1 MSETAFIKQDL
12 INLRKEL
19 GLTQQEMADQ
29 FNMALRSYQSLESGE
44 SEYRFIHRLAAERV
58 ALTLAADRKV
68 PALAPPSV
76 RADAIELVRVGTQTG
91 NPEFQSPKESKGPSV
106 DKPHNAK
113 FRAAYASVGELV
125 LIATAID
132 HQLNHVLM
140 SVLSL
145 TESPMLEPV
154 VATLDTAR
162 KVEMLKARSKHIAQ
176 PIWSKPLLAYL
187 DKVERVAKWRNIACH
202 TALIPDQNHGAV
214 FAPAAAA
221 KLLKSLQLN
230 EKPYSQRIPVAEL
243 EQAIRVGENAL
254 GAGQNIIENFQ
265 KLNATRSER
274 FGKKHAPIP

>member
-1 MSETAFIKQDL
+1 MSDATYLKQDL

-29 FNMALRSYQSLESGE
+29 LDMALRSYQSLESGE

-58 ALTLAADRKV
+58 ALMLASDKKA

-76 RADAIELVRVGTQTG
+76 RADAIELVRVGMLTG
-91 NPEFQSPKESKGPSV
+91 NPEFQLSKASRLRADNSRDG
-106 DKPHNAK
+106 K

-140 SVLSL
+140 HVLPL
-145 TESPMLEPV
+145 TDSPMLESV
-154 VATLDTAR
+154 VGTLDTAR
-162 KVEMLKARSKHIAQ
+162 KVEMLKARSKHIARAA
-176 PIWSKPLLAYL
+176 WSKPLVAYL
-187 DKVERVAKWRNIACH
+187 DKVERVTKWRNIACH
-202 TALIPDQNHGAV
+202 TALIPDTEHGAV

-221 KLLKSLQLN
+221 KLLKGLQLGD
-230 EKPYSQRIPVAEL
+230 KPTANRIPVAEI
-243 EQAIRVGENAL
+243 EQAIRIAEGAL

-265 KLNATRSER
+265 KANAARVRR
-274 FGKKHAPIP
+274 FGK

>member
-1 MSETAFIKQDL
+1 MSEAAFIKQDL

-29 FNMALRSYQSLESGE
+29 FDMALRSYQSLESGE

-58 ALTLAADRKV
+58 ALMLAADRKA

-91 NPEFQSPKESKGPSV
+91 HPEFQSLKGSKELPV
-106 DKPHNAK
+106 DKSRDAK

-125 LIATAID
+125 LIATAVD

-176 PIWSKPLLAYL
+176 PSWSKPVLAYL
-187 DKVERVAKWRNIACH
+187 EKVERVAKWRNIACH

-221 KLLKSLQLN
+221 KLLKALQLT
-230 EKPYSQRIPVAEL
+230 EKPSSHRIPVAEL
-243 EQAIRVGENAL
+243 EQAIKTGESAL

-265 KLNATRSER
+265 KLNAARVER
-274 FGKKHAPIP
+274 FGKKQDSN